1 MLAIAHISYNNS
13 VRPSVR
19 LSQSGTDSSPGE
31 IEFWFSPY
39 DSLDSL
45 VFGDKIWCRWVK
57 GVLTNEG
64 AKEGHPL

>member
-45 VFGDKIWCRWVK
+45 VFGDKI
-57 GVLTNEG
+57 
-64 AKEGHPL
+64 